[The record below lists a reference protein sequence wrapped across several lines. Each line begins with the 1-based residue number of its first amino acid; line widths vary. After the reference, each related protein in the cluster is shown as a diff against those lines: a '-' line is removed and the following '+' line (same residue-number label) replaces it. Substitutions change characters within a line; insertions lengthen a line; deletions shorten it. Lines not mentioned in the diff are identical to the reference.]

1 MQGRGGGRSGGGR
14 PTRTLLPYAMASLHL
29 LGVIGSIR
37 KGSHN
42 RALVRAIGEEL
53 PAGVTLSFYDRLG
66 ELPVF
71 DPDRK
76 DNPEVVEHFKDAVR
90 AADGLIIA
98 TPEYNYS
105 ISGLLKNAI
114 DWASRPPP
122 TSPLRGKPV
131 GIVSASTGIS
141 GGMRAQYHL
150 RQMLVFT
157 NSPAMNQPEV
167 IIPRAQDRF
176 DADGKLADE
185 STRELLRK
193 FGVALAEWVERFRP
207 A

>member
-1 MQGRGGGRSGGGR
+1 MS
-14 PTRTLLPYAMASLHL
+14 SLRL
-29 LGVIGSIR
+29 LGVVGSIR

-42 RALVRAIGEEL
+42 RALVRAIAEEL
-53 PAGVTLSFYDRLG
+53 PAGITLSFYERLA

-71 DPDRK
+71 DPDQK
-76 DNPEVVEHFKDAVR
+76 EAPAIVEDFKEAIRGV
-90 AADGLIIA
+90 DGLVIA

-114 DWASRPPP
+114 DWASRPPT

-176 DADGKLADE
+176 DAEGKLIDE
-185 STRELLRK
+185 STRELLRR
-193 FGVALAEWVERFRP
+193 FGAGLASWVERFQP
-207 A
+207 

>member
-1 MQGRGGGRSGGGR
+1 M
-14 PTRTLLPYAMASLHL
+14 TSLRL
-29 LGVIGSIR
+29 LGVVGSLR
-37 KGSHN
+37 TGSHN
-42 RALVRAIGEEL
+42 RALLRAIGEAL
-53 PAGVTLSFYDRLG
+53 PSGASLTIYDRLG
-66 ELPVF
+66 QLPVF

-76 DNPEVVEHFKDAVR
+76 DSPAIVDDFQQAIR
-90 AADGLIIA
+90 GADGLVIA

-131 GIVSASTGIS
+131 GIVSASTGMS

-150 RQMLVFT
+150 RQILVFT
-157 NSPAMNQPEV
+157 DSPTMHQPEV

-176 DADGKLADE
+176 DAEGRLTDE

-193 FGVALAEWVERFRP
+193 FGASLVAWVNRFAPDLPRVS
-207 A
+207 